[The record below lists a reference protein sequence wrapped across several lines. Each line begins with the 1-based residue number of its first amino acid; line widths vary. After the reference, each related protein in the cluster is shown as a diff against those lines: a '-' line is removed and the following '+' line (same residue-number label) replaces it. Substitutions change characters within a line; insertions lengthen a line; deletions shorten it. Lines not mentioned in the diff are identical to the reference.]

1 MIFDAVHAFAHGLH
15 AMGGSGSLA
24 APNVTCE
31 LLNSWAGGRR
41 LYEHINAVGDSQPS
55 GGHSGE
61 RLDSQPRWIG
71 L

>member
-41 LYEHINAVGDSQPS
+41 LYEHINAVGGS
-55 GGHSGE
+55 G
-61 RLDSQPRWIG
+61 RLEGTQRLSSILSRAV
-71 L
+71 